1 MRGWCPL
8 CEFCTTV
15 ALELKT
21 AITTLVQ
28 KSAEPR
34 VARKAPGTLTRMP
47 DDLDEEQ
54 PKAAPT
60 APAERARDGVFTG
73 FGIAS
78 AVLGVISVAAVVL
91 GALIWNGH
99 RHEIHER
106 DYQDTVLQAAADWT
120 GVLINM
126 NSGTVTESMQKL
138 HDGTVGQ
145 LNANFEAAVEPF
157 SQVVQKLQSQTVG
170 QVESVAI
177 ESLFHASPGD
187 RGLPTVPQPELST
200 VASRTDNVIVVAT
213 SISQNTGAKPLTVH
227 WALRLGVSDVDG
239 KLLISRLET
248 IR

>member
-1 MRGWCPL
+1 
-8 CEFCTTV
+8 
-15 ALELKT
+15 
-21 AITTLVQ
+21 
-28 KSAEPR
+28 
-34 VARKAPGTLTRMP
+34 MP

-54 PKAAPT
+54 PNAAPK
-60 APAERARDGVFTG
+60 APAAYSGERVVTG
-73 FGIAS
+73 FGVAS
-78 AVLGVISVAAVVL
+78 AVFGVISVAAVVL
-91 GALIWNGH
+91 GVLIWNGH
-99 RHEIHER
+99 RHEVQER
-106 DYQDTVLQAAADWT
+106 NYQSTVLQAAADWT

-126 NSGTVTESMQKL
+126 NSGTVTQSMQKL

-145 LNANFEAAVEPF
+145 LSANFEAAVEPF

-187 RGLPTVPQPELST
+187 AGLPQVPQPELST

-213 SISQNTGAKPLTVH
+213 SVSQNTGAKPLTVH